1 MLVSGF
7 AGLGYQIIW
16 TQEFALCLGNES
28 ASVLAVVTAF
38 FAGLGVGALAFGSRV
53 EISRHPQRW
62 YAAAEALI
70 GIWGLLLAVTMAPIG
85 GIVLRVTGTTP
96 SAVWQWSVAFVSTFV
111 VLLPATA
118 AMGVTL
124 PAMERIVALKAS
136 EGRSIAGLYAAN
148 TAGAV
153 LGVLAIALWLIPRFG
168 LLRASGACVAFN
180 LLAAVIAVRVWRVPK
195 TTETASTEPPAGASW
210 ATETASAEP
219 PAGSSWATETTASA
233 EPPAGAS
240 WATEAASAQPT
251 AGSTRAIETA
261 SAPTANATA
270 ALWRLVATGFLG
282 IGFEILVVRVLS
294 EVAEDTVYTFA
305 LLLALYLVGTTLGAF
320 AHRSAR
326 ASSSGVSRLRSR
338 LLVVLGLACLT
349 STGLLYESEH
359 VKDWMLEWS
368 GGGFRTALAAEA
380 ALALMVFAL
389 PTPAMGALFS
399 QLCNEAQRAGV
410 PFGLALGVN
419 TIGAAIAPVVFG
431 LLIVPSMGLKLAL
444 AGVCAGY
451 VLLGAGNVSRSPWP
465 WLALA
470 GCLAFGVLAPPLAFI
485 DVPEGGRVVNY
496 RDGVTAAVSVI
507 EDADGVLRLRINN
520 RQQEGASGSRRVD
533 GRQAVLPMLL
543 HPAPRRALFLGVG
556 AGNTSA
562 TAAEESGVEVDAVEL
577 LPEVMEATQL
587 FIRTFPA
594 EVRARLHLISADA
607 RRYVK
612 TTNRRYDVIVADNFH
627 PARSGTGALY
637 TVEHFAAVR
646 SRLSTGGLFCQ
657 WLPLHQLDMASL
669 KSVVRSFL
677 LAYPHGYAI
686 LASNSLATPTVGLI
700 GFADDR
706 RFDHAQVA
714 ARLGV
719 YGTPQRLTEFGVE
732 DDLAILGAFIAGP
745 AALTKFAADAPANT
759 DDRPVVAYGAPR
771 LTYAPD
777 STPVQRL
784 SELLSEVSLTPGE
797 LVKTDADAAWAGR
810 LAAYWAARNQFIES
824 GRAVRPSADPAAML
838 DQVQQPLL
846 AVLNI
851 SPDFRPAYDPLLR
864 LAEAVAT
871 RDPDRGRLLLTEL
884 ASLRPT
890 RTEATR
896 ALHVSQH

>member
-1 MLVSGF
+1 MLWRSIFHRRRLATALMLFSGF

-38 FAGLGVGALAFGSRV
+38 FAGLGVGALAFGARV
-53 EISRHPQRW
+53 ETSRHPQRW
-62 YAAAEALI
+62 YAAAEALTA
-70 GIWGLLLAVTMAPIG
+70 IWGLVLAVAMAPIG
-85 GIVLRVTGTTP
+85 GVVLRVTGTTP
-96 SAVWQWSVAFVSTFV
+96 PAVWQWSVAFVSTFV
-111 VLLPATA
+111 ILLPATA

-124 PAMERIVALKAS
+124 PAMERMVALES
-136 EGRSIAGLYAAN
+136 REGRSIAGLYSAN

-153 LGVLAIALWLIPRFG
+153 FGVLAIALWLIPRFG
-168 LLRASGACVAFN
+168 LLRASCACVAFN
-180 LLAAVIAVRVWRVPK
+180 LLAALIAVRVWDAP
-195 TTETASTEPPAGASW
+195 TPS
-210 ATETASAEP
+210 AT
-219 PAGSSWATETTASA
+219 
-233 EPPAGAS
+233 
-240 WATEAASAQPT
+240 ASAQPT
-251 AGSTRAIETA
+251 AD
-261 SAPTANATA
+261 ATA

-294 EVAEDTVYTFA
+294 QVAEDTVYTFA
-305 LLLALYLVGTTLGAF
+305 LLLALYLVGTALGAF
-320 AHRSAR
+320 AHRSALR
-326 ASSSGVSRLRSR
+326 KFSAGSRLSSW
-338 LLVVLGLACLT
+338 LLVLLGLACLT

-368 GGGFRTALAAEA
+368 GGGFHTALAAEA
-380 ALALMVFAL
+380 VLALMAFAL
-389 PTPAMGALFS
+389 PTLAMGALFS

-410 PFGLALGVN
+410 TFGLALGIN
-419 TIGAAIAPVVFG
+419 TIAAAVAPVVFG
-431 LLIVPSMGLKLAL
+431 VVIVPSLGLRVAL
-444 AGVCAGY
+444 VAVCAGY
-451 VLLGAGNVSRSPWP
+451 VLLGVGNLWRSPWP

-470 GCLAFGVLAPPLAFI
+470 GCLTFGLLAPPLAFI
-485 DVPEGGRVVNY
+485 DVPEGGRVINY
-496 RDGVTAAVSVI
+496 REGVTAAVSVI

-562 TAAEESGVEVDAVEL
+562 TAAEEPGVEVDAVEL
-577 LPEVMEATQL
+577 LPEVMEAAQI
-587 FIRTFPA
+587 FIGAFPA

-612 TTNRRYDVIVADNFH
+612 TATRNYDVIVADNFH

-657 WLPLHQLDMASL
+657 WLPLHQLDMSSL

-677 LAYPHGYAI
+677 IAYPHGYAI

-714 ARLGV
+714 ARLGG
-719 YGTPQRLTEFGVE
+719 YGTPERLTEFGVE
-732 DDLAILGAFIAGP
+732 DDLAILGTFIAGP
-745 AALTKFAADAPANT
+745 AALTRFAGDAPANT
-759 DDRPVVAYGAPR
+759 DDHPIVAYGAPR

-777 STPVQRL
+777 STPVERL
-784 SELLSEVSLTPGE
+784 SELLSELSLTPAE
-797 LVKTDADAAWAGR
+797 LVKADADPAWASR

-838 DQVQQPLL
+838 DQVQEPLL

-851 SPDFRPAYDPLLR
+851 SPDFRPAYDPLVR

-871 RDPDRGRLLLTEL
+871 RDPDRGRRLLAEL
-884 ASLRPT
+884 ASLRT
-890 RTEATR
+890 TQTEATR
-896 ALHVSQH
+896 PLAAVGQ

>member
-53 EISRHPQRW
+53 EISSHPHRW
-62 YAAAEALI
+62 YAAAEALTA
-70 GIWGLLLAVTMAPIG
+70 IWGLLLAVTMAPIG
-85 GIVLRVTGTTP
+85 GVVLRVTGTAP
-96 SAVWQWSVAFVSTFV
+96 SAVWQWSVAFVSTFLI
-111 VLLPATA
+111 LLPATA

-153 LGVLAIALWLIPRFG
+153 FGVLAIALWLIPRFG
-168 LLRASGACVAFN
+168 LLRASSACVVFN
-180 LLAAVIAVRVWRVPK
+180 LLAAVIAVRVWSGPK
-195 TTETASTEPPAGASW
+195 PAATALAR
-210 ATETASAEP
+210 
-219 PAGSSWATETTASA
+219 
-233 EPPAGAS
+233 
-240 WATEAASAQPT
+240 PT
-251 AGSTRAIETA
+251 AG
-261 SAPTANATA
+261 ANA
-270 ALWRLVATGFLG
+270 ALWRLAATGFLG

-294 EVAEDTVYTFA
+294 QVAEDTVYTFA
-305 LLLALYLVGTTLGAF
+305 LLLALYLVGTALGAF
-320 AHRSAR
+320 AYRSAL
-326 ASSSGVSRLRSR
+326 ASSSGVSRLRNR

-349 STGLLYESEH
+349 STGLLYESEY

-368 GGGFRTALAAEA
+368 GGGFRAALAAEA
-380 ALALMVFAL
+380 ALALMAFAL
-389 PTPAMGALFS
+389 PTLAMGALFS

-410 PFGLALGVN
+410 TFGLALGIN

-431 LLIVPSMGLKLAL
+431 VLIVPALGLKVAL
-444 AGVCAGY
+444 IGVCAGY
-451 VLLGAGNVSRSPWP
+451 VLLGAANVWRSSWP

-470 GCLAFGVLAPPLAFI
+470 GCLAFGMLAPPLAFI

-562 TAAEESGVEVDAVEL
+562 TAAEEPGVEVDAVEL
-577 LPEVMEATQL
+577 LPEVMEAAQL
-587 FIRTFPA
+587 FIGTFPA

-612 TTNRRYDVIVADNFH
+612 TANRHYDVIIADNFH

-677 LAYPHGYAI
+677 IAYPHGYAI

-714 ARLGV
+714 ARLGA

-745 AALTKFAADAPANT
+745 AALTRFAADAPANT
-759 DDRPVVAYGAPR
+759 DDHPIVSYGAPR

-777 STPVQRL
+777 STPDERL

-797 LVKTDADAAWAGR
+797 LVKTDGEAEWADR

-838 DQVQQPLL
+838 DQVQRPLL

-851 SPDFRPAYDPLLR
+851 SPDFRPAYDPLVR

-884 ASLRPT
+884 ASIRPM
-890 RTEATR
+890 
-896 ALHVSQH
+896 SPQH